1 MNLKSSCWG
10 KEATY
15 NRGHISTTFKGRQNQ
30 SIVERTQNSA
40 YLQKQR
46 RKALSGLTRRGY
58 REIWDC
64 NNVLSWSIWVDR
76 RADHTSAGVH
86 TESSG
91 SEQTTGAFCLLLSV
105 PVALEPGA
113 SPASFVQGM
122 FTCGL
127 SPRRC
132 RVVSGLLPSGD
143 SCPGARGQCWR
154 SVLSS
159 FPPDFML
166 QSDSG
171 SLFFSRWLFYSFEL

>member
-1 MNLKSSCWG
+1 MGGQPGCSLSLG
-10 KEATY
+10 
-15 NRGHISTTFKGRQNQ
+15 GHGFWDSQGMGQESHAHTLDTPPSQRHT
-30 SIVERTQNSA
+30 ELRTQI
-40 YLQKQR
+40 
-46 RKALSGLTRRGY
+46 G
-58 REIWDC
+58 
-64 NNVLSWSIWVDR
+64 VDR

-91 SEQTTGAFCLLLSV
+91 SEQTTGAFCLLLSA
-105 PVALEPGA
+105 PVALDPGA
-113 SPASFVQGM
+113 SPASFVQGT

-132 RVVSGLLPSGD
+132 RAVSGLLPSGD

-159 FPPDFML
+159 FPPDFVL